1 MPAGLSATAV
11 SASQINLG
19 WAASTD
25 NIGVTGYRVERCQGA
40 GCSDFVQVATP
51 TGTALNDT
59 GLQAATSYSYRVRAA
74 DAAGNLSGY
83 SSVQSATTQA
93 AGLCLRSSPVWLTG
107 IEHGVVSTAGGG
119 IFSSVTG
126 TPTAD
131 TTIARSG
138 AYSLRIADASIGVD
152 CAGVAVVHSVEC
164 RRHPLRRAPQL
175 AAHSDLE
182 PGLRRFGH
190 RSGSQVQREF
200 SAAPAGSRDLDRD
213 VGDHG

>member
-1 MPAGLSATAV
+1 MA
-11 SASQINLG
+11 N
-19 WAASTD
+19 
-25 NIGVTGYRVERCQGA
+25 YRVERCQGA

-51 TGTALNDT
+51 TGAALNDS
-59 GLQAATSYSYRVRAA
+59 GLQTATSYSYRVRAA

-93 AGLCLRSSPVWLTG
+93 VGLCLRSSPVWLTG

-131 TTIARSG
+131 NTIVRNG
-138 AYSLRIADASIGVD
+138 AYSLRIADASNASTVR
-152 CAGVAVVHSVEC
+152 ALRSVTASSVVVTRFAV
-164 RRHPLRRAPQL
+164 RL
-175 AAHSDLE
+175 ASLPTVTSNLAYIDSGTDLV
-182 PGLRRFGH
+182 L
-190 RSGSQVQREF
+190 QVQREF
-200 SAAPAGSRDLDRD
+200 SAAPAGSRDLDRH